1 MTWRSLGDSNPCFR
15 PERATQ
21 ASLFVLAAHSLP
33 ACPRPR
39 VCNPELLCIA
49 GVPHHIGWVRARIE
63 ERDRN
68 LEVALSDLAELHP
81 DGPLARIRA
90 YGFRKHAN
98 GALELRRYLIE
109 HRLHDRCHARPHDY
123 IADPEARRP

>member
-1 MTWRSLGDSNPCFR
+1 V
-15 PERATQ
+15 RATQ
-21 ASLFVLAAHSLP
+21 ALLFVLAAVLAP

-39 VCNPELLCIA
+39 VLQSRALCIA
-49 GVPHHIGWVRARIE
+49 GVPHHLGWVRARIE
-63 ERDRN
+63 ERIDTDRN

-98 GALELRRYLIE
+98 GALLNLG
-109 HRLHDRCHARPHDY
+109 AT
-123 IADPEARRP
+123 